1 MTFEEKTLDSEK
13 IYNGKILNLRRDKVT
28 TVNGDTAYREI
39 IEHSGGVVLAAITND
54 GKMVM
59 VRQFRKAVEKVVF
72 EAPAGKLEEG
82 EDNLQA
88 AIRELKEE
96 TGYSAD
102 KIEFMGSYF
111 SSCGYTSE
119 KLHLFLCRGLT
130 AGETEFDDH
139 EALIVEEYPLKDL
152 FQQVI
157 RGKIDDAKSAL
168 AILLAYE
175 KTR

>member
-1 MTFEEKTLDSEK
+1 MTFEEKTLESEK
-13 IYNGKILNLRRDKVT
+13 IYNGKVLNLRRDKVT

-39 IEHSGGVVLAAITND
+39 IEHSGGVVVAAITKD

-59 VRQFRKAVEKVVF
+59 VSQFRKAVEEVVF

-96 TGYSAD
+96 TGYSAA

-119 KLHLFLCRGLT
+119 KLYFFLCRGLT

-152 FQQVI
+152 FQQVVKGEI
-157 RGKIDDAKSAL
+157 NDAKTAL